1 MKLLTRLILVLSEFR
16 EFILIKQHCFHF
28 HLSRIT
34 NTEYIFYYI
43 EEVDCQW
50 LYVIQMSG
58 NENLIFPLMG

>member
-1 MKLLTRLILVLSEFR
+1 MKLLTRLILVLSEFS

-34 NTEYIFYYI
+34 NTEYIFYFI

-50 LYVIQMSG
+50 LYVI
-58 NENLIFPLMG
+58 